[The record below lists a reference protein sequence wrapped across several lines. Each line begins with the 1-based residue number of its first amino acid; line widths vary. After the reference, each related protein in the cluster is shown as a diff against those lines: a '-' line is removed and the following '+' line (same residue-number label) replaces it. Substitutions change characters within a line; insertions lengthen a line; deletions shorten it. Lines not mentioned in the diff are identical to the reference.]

1 MKATLATSVEQLSG
15 ALERFPWEDRAVYAD
30 WLAQTYFYVRH
41 STRLLAASAARF
53 SFDPRGDALH
63 HRFGAHI
70 GEEKK
75 HEKLAEHDLKEL
87 GRSIREMKERASTRM
102 FYETQ
107 YYKIEHQHPIALFGY
122 ILPLEAVGPAC
133 GPRILERIAGAHGPK
148 SASFLKL
155 HATEDVDH
163 LDKAL
168 EMLADVPQ
176 GERTFIEENLVQS
189 THAYIGMLNEIRGA

>member
-1 MKATLATSVEQLSG
+1 MKAILTTSVERLSA
-15 ALERFPWEDRAVYAD
+15 ALERFPWEERAAYAD

-41 STRLLAASAARF
+41 STRLLAAAAARF

-87 GRSIREMKERASTRM
+87 GRSIGEMREHASTRM

-148 SASFLKL
+148 SASFLRL

-163 LDKAL
+163 LEKAF
-168 EMLADVPQ
+168 EMLADVPSA
-176 GERTFIEENLVQS
+176 ERVFIEENLVQS
-189 THAYIGMLNEIRGA
+189 THAYVGMLSQIRDA